1 MHQRTKVRNSPSL
14 LGFFFKKVFLQDNCM
29 GWQMIGSDFLKH
41 PPSYFRHTVYAGESL
56 PTLPGGGEAGRSVLA
71 IFPSETGLKGANTVL
86 SAFVVIHTH
95 H

>member
-1 MHQRTKVRNSPSL
+1 
-14 LGFFFKKVFLQDNCM
+14 M

-71 IFPSETGLKGANTVL
+71 ISPSEGAHEERGRKTGQYYRR
-86 SAFVVIHTH
+86 S
-95 H
+95 